1 MKSAGHGCLATT
13 ANPMGAQATAH
24 FGKMEKAVLV
34 AACERPHEMH
44 KGQKKDKSTKERK
57 QGAKY
62 VIISLNFF

>member
-1 MKSAGHGCLATT
+1 
-13 ANPMGAQATAH
+13 MGAQATAH

-62 VIISLNFF
+62 VIIYLNFF